1 MWNRLPHR
9 TCLVMIRMPLISIL
23 GAPDSSG
30 PVSKQDDAMQLIAIK
45 SMTYIMIKIL
55 KLTSGI
61 LNQL

>member
-45 SMTYIMIKIL
+45 SMT
-55 KLTSGI
+55 
-61 LNQL
+61 